1 MSGETERP
9 GWHYPP
15 TAREDVVEIR
25 HGVAVADPYRWLEDP
40 HSDRTREWVAAQQAL
55 TERYLATLP
64 QRAWFTETLT
74 ALVRRPSAGTPDKQG
89 GVYLRLR
96 NDGWWEQDRLFMAED
111 LPSLLTGGRLLLDPA
126 EFDPQGRVSLHG
138 VSVSPDGAWLAYG
151 LNEAGSD
158 WIEWRVRSLATGV
171 DTDDRVTR
179 SKFCQVEWLPDA
191 SGFFYWGYPE
201 QIEASGDNPAALG
214 AGQLRLHR
222 LGTDQADD
230 EVVSYRP
237 EAPRERAAAQVTE
250 DGRWLVLTYVEG
262 TARRNRVAVRRIGP
276 DGQLGPLQPVV
287 AEPRAHYALAGSDGD
302 LLYLRTDDG
311 APRYRLLAVDLAALA
326 AGEDGQHG
334 PDGPAWRELVPERPE
349 VLNHVERAGDGF
361 VAIYLDDASHRVYR
375 VTRDGKA
382 RDEVKLSGPVTVLG
396 LSARAGDDEVFLGT
410 TTFVEELR
418 AHRLDIGTGE
428 IEPLPLPDSTPSGF
442 TTPPVTVE
450 RVRATS
456 RDGTAVPY
464 FLVRRADLPSDRP
477 RPTLLYG
484 YGGFNQAIT
493 PTFRAAWPAWLAAG
507 GVLVVAN
514 LRGGGEFGRQWYEAG
529 TRERKQ
535 NVFDDFIAVA
545 EHLVAT
551 GVTTREQLALH
562 GRSNGGLLVGAV
574 MTQRPDLAAVALPM
588 VGVLDMLRFDQFTIG
603 WAWVSDYG
611 DPQVAED
618 FHVLRAYSP
627 LHQVRPGVAYP
638 ATLVLTGDHDDRVVP
653 AHSYKFAAALQ
664 HAQAGAAPVLMR
676 VEPATGHGV
685 GKPRG
690 RVAVETADLLA
701 FAAAHTGLDPTA
713 AKSAG

>member
-1 MSGETERP
+1 MTEETGRP
-9 GWHYPP
+9 EWRYPP
-15 TAREDVVEIR
+15 TVRQDVVEVR
-25 HGVAVADPYRWLEDP
+25 HGVPVADPYRWLEDP
-40 HSDRTREWVAAQQAL
+40 HSDHTRRWVAAQQEL

-64 QRAWFTETLT
+64 GRSWFAEAL
-74 ALVRRPSAGTPDKQG
+74 AGLVRRPSAGTPDRQG
-89 GVYLRLR
+89 GVYLRRR
-96 NDGWWEQDRLFMAED
+96 NDGRREQDQLYVAAD
-111 LPSLLTGGRLLLDPA
+111 LPTLLTGGRLLLDPA
-126 EFDPQGRVSLHG
+126 EFDPHGRVSLHG
-138 VSVSPDGAWLAYG
+138 VAVSPDGEWLAYG

-158 WIEWRVRSLATGV
+158 WTEWRVRSVASGTDTG
-171 DTDDRVTR
+171 DRVTR

-201 QIEASGDNPAALG
+201 QSGASGDDPAALG
-214 AGQLRLHR
+214 AGRLLLHR

-230 EVVSYRP
+230 EVASHRP
-237 EAPRERAAAQVTE
+237 EAPRERASAEVTE
-250 DGRWLVLTYVEG
+250 DGRWLVLTYMEG

-276 DGQLGPLQPVV
+276 RGRLGPLLMVV
-287 AEPRAHYALAGSDGD
+287 DEPRAHYVPAGSDGD

-311 APRYRLLAVDLAALA
+311 APRYRLLAVDLAALE
-326 AGEDGQHG
+326 AGRDG
-334 PDGPAWRELVPERPE
+334 PTGPAWRELVAERRE
-349 VLNHVERAGDGF
+349 VLSRVHRAGDGF
-361 VAIYLDDASHRVYR
+361 VAVYLDDASHRVYR
-375 VTRDGKA
+375 LAPDGRV
-382 RDEVKLSGPVTVLG
+382 RDEVKLSGPLTVLTV
-396 LSARAGDDEVFLGT
+396 SARAADDEVFLGT

-418 AHRLDIGTGE
+418 AYRLDAGTGDV
-428 IEPLPLPDSTPSGF
+428 EPLPPPDSVPTGF
-442 TTPPVTVE
+442 TTPPVLVE
-450 RVRATS
+450 RARAVS

-464 FLVRRADLPSDRP
+464 FLVRRADLPANRP
-477 RPTLLYG
+477 RPTILYG

-545 EHLVAT
+545 EHLVDT
-551 GVTTREQLALH
+551 GVTTRSRLALH

-574 MTQRPDLAAVALPM
+574 TTQRPDLAAVALPM

-611 DPQVAED
+611 DPRVPAD

-627 LHQVRPGVAYP
+627 LHRVRPGTSYP

-653 AHSYKFAAALQ
+653 AHSRKFAAALQ
-664 HAQAGAAPVLMR
+664 HAQAGPAPVLLR
-676 VEPATGHGV
+676 VEAATGHGV

-690 RVAVETADLLA
+690 RVAAETADLLA
-701 FAAAHTGLDPTA
+701 FAAEHTGLDPA
-713 AKSAG
+713 VDGSAG